1 MSKKRKKSQNF
12 VGAKKALSVLIIS
25 SLFILTIFT
34 IAVVSYNIG
43 FEEAEEESAEALY
56 RSKAQSKLLRDRL
69 KRTLKDSKDSKLLE
83 ELPEPK
89 PYEKTPDYRK
99 LTKQEADLFEEKIP
113 TLTHKHRK
121 PRLAIIL
128 DDVSYPY
135 EVRAVKRLGIK
146 VNFSFFPVAK
156 NHPQTAYLASKE
168 PFFMVHLPL
177 EAMNYNAEEAKTLK
191 VTDSLYTI
199 NKRLE
204 RIKADFPN
212 LKYLNNHTGSKF
224 TSNEKAVEKL
234 LYAANNLNL
243 EIVDSRT
250 TSKTKLPK
258 VAKSMN
264 THLYQR
270 DIFLD
275 HESDISYICGQIRE
289 AVDMAKQR
297 GKAIA
302 IGHPRPHTIKALK
315 KCKSVLAQVELVYL
329 KDL

>member
-1 MSKKRKKSQNF
+1 MSKKRQKRKSQNF

-25 SLFILTIFT
+25 SLFILTVFT
-34 IAVVSYNIG
+34 IAVVSYNLG
-43 FEEAEEESAEALY
+43 FEEAEEQSAEALY
-56 RSKAQSKLLRDRL
+56 RSKAQRQLLRDRL
-69 KRTLKDSKDSKLLE
+69 KRTLKDSRDTTVVDRVYPKDKI
-83 ELPEPK
+83 
-89 PYEKTPDYRK
+89 EKTPDYSK
-99 LTKQEADLFEEKIP
+99 LTKRQEKVIAP
-113 TLTHKHRK
+113 TLTTKYKK

-135 EVRAVKRLGIK
+135 EVSAVKRLGIK

-168 PFFMVHLPL
+168 PFYLVHLPL
-177 EAMNYNAEEAKTLK
+177 EAMNYNAEEAKTLHIN
-191 VTDSLYTI
+191 DSLYTI
-199 NKRLE
+199 SQRLE
-204 RIKADFPN
+204 SIKSDFPK

-250 TSKTKLPK
+250 TSKTKLPQ
-258 VAKSMN
+258 VAKAMN

-289 AVDMAKQR
+289 AVNMAKQR
-297 GKAIA
+297 GSAIA